1 MCLHRLYLGLEGVPI
16 YLLQGLHIL
25 YQLYRCMEPQ
35 GFLAASAFVSNLVF
49 RTVAHVEK
57 GIPKYKVGNGITAGK
72 QGLRRQGCSPQ
83 KGKAQAQVEGK

>member
-1 MCLHRLYLGLEGVPI
+1 
-16 YLLQGLHIL
+16 
-25 YQLYRCMEPQ
+25 MEPQ

-83 KGKAQAQVEGK
+83 KGKHKRKSKENDDRNQKNLP